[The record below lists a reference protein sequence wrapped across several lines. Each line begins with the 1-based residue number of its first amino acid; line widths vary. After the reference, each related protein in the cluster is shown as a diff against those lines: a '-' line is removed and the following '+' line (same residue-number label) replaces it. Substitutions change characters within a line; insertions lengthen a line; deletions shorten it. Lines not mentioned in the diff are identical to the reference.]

1 MTIILICRPVVLR
14 SLFTPDGQ
22 LYKSTNKS
30 VILNE
35 IENLTN
41 LAHDVLFHTSS
52 FLNEQNS
59 VIIFDIRAIVS
70 LISIENSQFIK
81 TCEDFTNVFTNQI
94 NPFSANL
101 TKWSKELK
109 QFVSKL
115 PRHCLSVF
123 DHFV

>member
-41 LAHDVLFHTSS
+41 RAHDVLFHTSS
-52 FLNEQNS
+52 VLNELNS
-59 VIIFDIRAIVS
+59 VIIFDGMAIVS
-70 LISIENSQFIK
+70 SISIENSKFIK
-81 TCEDFTNVFTNQI
+81 TCGDFTNVFTNQI
-94 NPFSANL
+94 NPLSAIL
-101 TKWSKELK
+101 TKW
-109 QFVSKL
+109 
-115 PRHCLSVF
+115 
-123 DHFV
+123 